1 MITDTIVSV
10 LNQMLRADPAATHA
24 LIANRVPC
32 SATLVAHPVVQVE
45 PREGFFTVGMLG
57 VLNGVAAAEDGIVV
71 AVWDDERSIIT
82 HFERRVAP

>member
-32 SATLVAHPVVQVE
+32 NAALAEHPTVQVAAQ
-45 PREGFFTVGMLG
+45 GNFFTVGVLG
-57 VLNGVAAAEDGIVV
+57 VLNAVAAAEDGLVV
-71 AVWDDERSIIT
+71 AVWDDQTNTIT
-82 HFERRVAP
+82 HFERRVVP